1 MVCQVDDRDTCIGD
15 KLAGSHGEIKINA
28 ASSRQVRM
36 RIGNYMDANL
46 LIPNAKSNQNQH
58 LPELVRKVKLT
69 LMYHGAGLTHC
80 D

>member
-28 ASSRQVRM
+28 ASSRQIRM

-46 LIPNAKSNQNQH
+46 LTPNAKSN
-58 LPELVRKVKLT
+58 
-69 LMYHGAGLTHC
+69 
-80 D
+80 